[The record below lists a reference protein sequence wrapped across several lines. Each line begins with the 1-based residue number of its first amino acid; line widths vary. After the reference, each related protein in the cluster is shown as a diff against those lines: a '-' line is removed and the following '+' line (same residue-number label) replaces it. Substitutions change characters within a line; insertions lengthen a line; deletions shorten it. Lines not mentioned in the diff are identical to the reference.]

1 MQKKGIHHLY
11 IGKDRGLVK
20 SVNFRKNKK
29 PGITTMMVERAAEKR
44 EENLELWALFDLEI
58 KLIGTSIFKP
68 GMHLYLNP
76 TIPGFGD
83 PVDKSS
89 LSRVLGLGG
98 YYIVTSVTNDFVPNW
113 ETTIT
118 AKWTSYPIS
127 PSESTLVLNDPV
139 QSDLRYDTII
149 NTNII
154 NSIGGGAMRG
164 VNITKTKSTAPI
176 STKPAG
182 KGMPKP
188 VNQQL
193 QESANYYDGIDSATL
208 TNLASGPEGFRSW
221 LDQRYQQTQ
230 MSYADAENDFT
241 YRITNAGAG
250 GRQLFLNEFNTIQ
263 EAESVGLGMQKTAI
277 VKSEGTVYGG
287 KKADFLTYTKKYQD
301 GSEKIIGGFFV
312 YGKGETRADAE
323 VFIEYKELSKAAERA
338 KKE

>member
-1 MQKKGIHHLY
+1 
-11 IGKDRGLVK
+11 
-20 SVNFRKNKK
+20 
-29 PGITTMMVERAAEKR
+29 
-44 EENLELWALFDLEI
+44 
-58 KLIGTSIFKP
+58 
-68 GMHLYLNP
+68 MHLYLNP

-127 PSESTLVLNDPV
+127 PSESTLSLNDPI

-164 VNITKTKSTAPI
+164 VNITKTKSTAPV

-182 KGMPKP
+182 KGVPKP

-193 QESANYYDGIDSATL
+193 QESANYYGIDSAIL
-208 TNLASGPEGFRSW
+208 ANLGGPAGFTNW

-230 MSYADAENDFT
+230 ESYADAENDFT

-250 GRQLFLNEFNTIQ
+250 GRQLFLNEFNTKQ
-263 EAESVGLGMQKTAI
+263 QNESVGVGVQKTAI
-277 VKSEGTVYGG
+277 VKSEGATVFGG
-287 KKADFLTYTKKYQD
+287 KKADFLTYQD
-301 GSEKIIGGFFV
+301 GSGKIIGGFFV
-312 YGKGETRADAE
+312 YGEGETRADAE